1 MPTNVSFF
9 RHDVQARHDKRLIRI
24 CTKYGNAGYGVYFK
38 LLEIMGQED
47 LDINDLDVYSK
58 EVGETVEFLVEF
70 VNYCLSIGLFEQD
83 VNIVY
88 SRRMNEFKQAIHERS
103 FNAAKAAEKRW
114 KK

>member
-1 MPTNVSFF
+1 MPTSVSFF

-38 LLEIMGQED
+38 LLEIMAND
-47 LDINDLDVYSK
+47 DIDINDLDVYSK
-58 EVGETVEFLVEF
+58 EVGEPVEFLIEF